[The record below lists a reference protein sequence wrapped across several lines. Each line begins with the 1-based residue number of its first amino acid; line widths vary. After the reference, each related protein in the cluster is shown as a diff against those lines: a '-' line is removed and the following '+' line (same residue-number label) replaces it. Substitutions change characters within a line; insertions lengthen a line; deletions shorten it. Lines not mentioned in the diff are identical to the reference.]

1 MKTTA
6 SSKRDGYLTGV
17 GVFLVIVA
25 LITAIAGCVE
35 PAQYDLTISTGEGGE
50 VTSPGEG
57 TFAFE
62 VGEVVSLVAVAE
74 NGYRFANWTGNV
86 STIADVNAASTTIP
100 MDDSYS
106 VTANFVRQYVLT
118 IDGADG
124 GEVTSP
130 GEGTFTYDAGTVV
143 ELTAEAREGY
153 KFLNWTG
160 STETVADADVASTTL
175 TMEGDYGVTGNF
187 TLTNI
192 YFGDIGPGPWALT
205 VAGQG
210 VEATVAEEGIII
222 NIASDPVDAPDGEP
236 FAARGYPTHLLT
248 GDFDVRM
255 DYELTTWPQKSGI
268 RVGIGVGVPDM
279 ADESMVV
286 ERVSWYVLEWP
297 YLPFRE
303 AYLVD
308 FGRSTVGITS
318 TDDLS
323 GTLRIRREGETL
335 TGYYRTSEGWQEL
348 YEARWS
354 TEDVRI
360 WVGTWG
366 HDCLFGGEEVGVLMR
381 TVEVVQPAAQ

>member
-1 MKTTA
+1 MKTIA
-6 SSKRDGYLTGV
+6 SSKRGAYLPRV
-17 GVFLVIVA
+17 GILLITVA
-25 LITAIAGCVE
+25 LITAMVGCAQPV
-35 PAQYDLTISTGEGGE
+35 QYDLTISTGEGGE

-86 STIADVNAASTTIP
+86 STIADANAASTTIP

-106 VTANFVRQYVLT
+106 VTANFVREYVLT
-118 IDGADG
+118 IGGADG

-143 ELTAEAREGY
+143 DLTAQAGEGY
-153 KFLNWTG
+153 KFLSWTG
-160 STETVADADVASTTL
+160 DTETVADADAASTTL
-175 TMEGDYGVTGNF
+175 TMDGDYAVAGNF
-187 TLTNI
+187 TLANI
-192 YFGDIGPGPWALT
+192 YFGEIGPGPWALT
-205 VAGQG
+205 LDGQG
-210 VEATVAEEGIII
+210 VEATVAEEGIVV
-222 NIASDPVDAPDGEP
+222 NIASNPVDAPDGEP
-236 FAARGYPTHLLT
+236 FAARGYATYLLT

-255 DYELTTWPQKSGI
+255 DYELTTWPQKSGV
-268 RVGIGVGVPDM
+268 RVGIGVGVPDI
-279 ADESMVV
+279 ADEFMVV
-286 ERVSWYVLEWP
+286 ERVGWYALEWP

-303 AYLVD
+303 AYAVD

-318 TDDLS
+318 TGDFS

-335 TGYYRTSEGWQEL
+335 TGYYRTSERWQEL

-366 HDCLFGGEEVGVLMR
+366 HDCLFGGEEVGVFIR
-381 TVEVVQPAAQ
+381 TVEIAQPAAQ